1 MQVDSDY
8 NSIERL
14 VHWLALEF
22 RFVRELSFDVERLF
36 FLPPKQHVSSKI
48 TKQIS
53 NPADGAVYVCGLA
66 RSGTTILLHIL
77 DEIKDFRSQTYRD
90 MPFVL
95 APNLWKMITQHDN
108 SPAIAEMRAHGD
120 NLMVHFDSPEGFEE
134 VFWRTFSR
142 INLDKQCF
150 GVEEPTLDALEN
162 FADYRALVAN
172 PTSTRAHHFTYR
184 YLSKNNN
191 NLLRLNTLSRD
202 PTATLL
208 LVYRDP
214 IATARSLYYQHQRF
228 SIAHSTDDFTRHYM
242 RWLAHHEFGLD
253 HLPFDFALPE
263 MDVTL
268 KPDNPNYWLGYWNA
282 VYLHVLAQ
290 SESPFY
296 LVNYDVLCDE
306 PEQMLKS
313 IFARLHVDADA
324 KFLAQNI
331 RSPSV
336 ECKPADEFNSEWV
349 RRAQKTHQ
357 QLLGSSKNITS
368 RLS

>member
-8 NSIERL
+8 NLIERL

-22 RFVRELSFDVERLF
+22 TFVRELSFDVERLF
-36 FLPPKQHVSSKI
+36 FSPKQNI
-48 TKQIS
+48 NDKQILAS
-53 NPADGAVYVCGLA
+53 AEGAVYVCGLA

-77 DEIKDFRSQTYRD
+77 DEIKVFRSQTYRD

-134 VFWRTFSR
+134 VFWRTFSK

-150 GVEEPTLDALEN
+150 DAEEPTLDALVN
-162 FADYRALVAN
+162 FADYRALIAN
-172 PTSTRAHHFTYR
+172 PKSSFPNSPTYR

-191 NLLRLNTLSRD
+191 NLLRLNMLSRD

-214 IATARSLYYQHQRF
+214 IATARSLYNQHQRF
-228 SIAHSTDDFTRHYM
+228 STAHATDDFTRHYM
-242 RWLAHHEFGLD
+242 RWLGHHEFGLD
-253 HLPFDFALPE
+253 HLPFCFAVPE
-263 MDVTL
+263 MDATL
-268 KPDNPNYWLGYWNA
+268 SSDNPNYWLNYWNA

-290 SESPFY
+290 AESPFY
-296 LVNYDVLCDE
+296 LVNYDVLCHE
-306 PEQMLKS
+306 PELMLES
-313 IFARLHVDADA
+313 IFLALDVEADG
-324 KFLAQNI
+324 KSLALNI
-331 RSPSV
+331 R
-336 ECKPADEFNSEWV
+336 PASAESALPDEFEPDWV
-349 RRAQKTHQ
+349 RRAQQTHH
-357 QLLGSSKNITS
+357 QLLCSTKNITPRS
-368 RLS
+368 H